1 MSEFLGILI
10 KTHAIR
16 FLSCPAVHNSLI
28 PKLLEMSDERCLVYD
43 RKFACLVLDD
53 ILEFGLEDRE
63 IDVSIRK
70 SFIDRIVD
78 GILGGIRSFVR
89 SEDAENTIGVTKDQE
104 YKLLLA
110 ATHGCLVL
118 MKQHS
123 DLIDISLKREI
134 KEKLGI
140 VIERFRLENKDKGE
154 MGNGGDFEEAM
165 LNALETIERIENS

>member
-1 MSEFLGILI
+1 M
-10 KTHAIR
+10 
-16 FLSCPAVHNSLI
+16 
-28 PKLLEMSDERCLVYD
+28 
-43 RKFACLVLDD
+43 
-53 ILEFGLEDRE
+53 
-63 IDVSIRK
+63 
-70 SFIDRIVD
+70 
-78 GILGGIRSFVR
+78 R

-104 YKLLLA
+104 FKLLLA

-154 MGNGGDFEEAM
+154 MGDGGDFEEAM